1 MAVTM
6 ADISHL
12 RKMSGAGMMD
22 CKKALE
28 EANGDFEKAMEI
40 IRKKGQAVAAKR
52 SDREAS
58 EGCVL
63 AAENG
68 EYAAIVALKCETD
81 FVAKNADFV
90 ALTKDILNIAMDKKP
105 ASKEELLALTLA
117 DGRSIQDHITDRSGI
132 TGEKMELG
140 AFESVSGASTISYIH
155 PGNKLATVV
164 AFNQATIEHQMA
176 RDVAMQVAAMNPV
189 AVRPDEVP
197 QHIIDQELEIAKDK
211 ARQAGKPENLLDRIA
226 QGSLQKYYKEN
237 TLLQQEFVKDAKI
250 SIEQYLQSA
259 NKELTVV
266 SFKRVTLN
274 VD

>member
-28 EANGDFEKAMEI
+28 EAGGDFDKAMEI

-63 AAENG
+63 AADKG
-68 EYAAIVALKCETD
+68 EFAALVALKCETD
-81 FVAKNADFV
+81 FVAKNGEFI
-90 ALTKDILNIAMDKKP
+90 ALTQEILNVAMDKKP
-105 ASKEELLALTLA
+105 ATKEDLLAASLS
-117 DGRSIQDHITDRSGI
+117 DGRSIQEHITDRIGV

-140 AFESVSGASTISYIH
+140 AYEFVNGASTISYIH

-164 AFNQATIEHQMA
+164 AFNQADVEHQMA
-176 RDVAMQVAAMNPV
+176 RDIAMQVAAMNPV
-189 AVRPDEVP
+189 SVRPEEVP
-197 QHIIDQELEIAKDK
+197 ENIINQELEIARDK

-226 QGSLQKYYKEN
+226 QGALQKYYKEN
-237 TLLQQEFVKDAKI
+237 TLLQQEFVKDAKL
-250 SIEQYLQSA
+250 SIEQYLHTA

-266 SFKRVTLN
+266 AFKRFTLN